1 MTADHAAWRGQEK
14 QERAVQTIPAAPVR
28 SPRRQGLRTLRPL
41 TNGLLLAMVV
51 IEVLFLS
58 GLLISRGEN
67 NPVVTI
73 GLSLATQWVPVVI
86 FWVVAVRTRFARLE
100 IILAAA
106 GVTLSAVGDS
116 YYTLAMNGEGYLAF
130 PSPADAGYLL
140 FYPLMV
146 AALVVLLRRRRT
158 GATLLVVL
166 EGAVACVG
174 AAAVLAVILEPVLG
188 AALVGENALDG
199 AIAVAYPLFDL
210 VLLAAMAGIAASP
223 GHAISPRWWS
233 LFVGLSIFVVADI
246 AYALL
251 VHAGAYIA
259 GTPLDASWAI
269 GLAFITWWAVALD
282 RDADAPPRQRTS
294 RAVPV
299 AAIAVLAALGVLVF
313 GTQVPISTLA
323 LVLAAAT
330 VGLAAV
336 PIIFRQA
343 VLGRIVAAQ
352 GQEVHQ
358 LTDLDRAK
366 TDMMI
371 TMNHEFRTPLTS
383 INGYVELLLDGDGG
397 ELPASAVKMMR
408 VIEGNAARL
417 QDLVDDMLTMSKL
430 EAGGSALE
438 SAPAYLAGI
447 MHRSADSLN
456 SLASTRG
463 VRVSVECDFTPVVDG
478 DASQLERAFGD
489 LIENAVKFTAAGG
502 SVRVL
507 ATAETSAAEPVVVV
521 RVIDT
526 GMGIPADE
534 LPQLFTRFF
543 RATNAKHAAVPG
555 VGLGLAIVRA
565 TVEAHG
571 GRITAESTIGEG
583 TTMRVELPLSPL
595 TLTAPREPSP

>member
-1 MTADHAAWRGQEK
+1 MSEP
-14 QERAVQTIPAAPVR
+14 AVLPVDAVPT
-28 SPRRQGLRTLRPL
+28 PRRQGHSTLRPL
-41 TNGLLLAMVV
+41 TNWLLLVMVI
-51 IEVLFLS
+51 IEVLFLG

-73 GLSLATQWVPVVI
+73 GLSLATQWVPVAI

-106 GVTLSAVGDS
+106 GVTLSAIGDS
-116 YYTLAMNGEGYLAF
+116 YYTLAMDSEGFLAF

-146 AALVVLLRRRRT
+146 GALVVLVRRQRT
-158 GATLLVVL
+158 RATVLVLL

-174 AAAVLAVILEPVLG
+174 AAAVLAVVLDPVIA
-188 AALVGENALDG
+188 AALAGDNALDG
-199 AIAVAYPLFDL
+199 AIAVSYPLFDL

-223 GHAISPRWWS
+223 GPRISPRWWS

-251 VHAGAYIA
+251 EHEGAYIA

-269 GLAFITWWAVALD
+269 GLAFITWWAVGLD
-282 RDADAPPRQRTS
+282 RSTDAAARQRT
-294 RAVPV
+294 RPYAVPV
-299 AAIAVLAALGVLVF
+299 AAIAVLAGLAVLIF
-313 GTQVPISTLA
+313 GTQAPISTLA

-330 VGLAAV
+330 VALAAV

-343 VLGRIVAAQ
+343 VLGRIVAVQ
-352 GQEVHQ
+352 DQEVHQ
-358 LTDLDRAK
+358 LTDLDLAK

-397 ELPASAVKMMR
+397 ELPAGAVKMMR

-417 QDLVDDMLTMSKL
+417 QDLVDDLLTMSKL

-447 MHRSADSLN
+447 MHRAADSLTP
-456 SLASTRG
+456 LASTRG

-478 DASQLERAFGD
+478 DASQLERAFAD

-507 ATAETSAAEPVVVV
+507 ATADTSAAEPIVVV
-521 RVIDT
+521 RVVDT
-526 GMGIPADE
+526 GIGIPVDE
-534 LPQLFTRFF
+534 VPQLFTRFF
-543 RATNAKHAAVPG
+543 RASNAKDAAVPG

-565 TVEAHG
+565 TVEAHR

-583 TTMRVELPLSPL
+583 TTIKVELPLSPL
-595 TLTAPREPSP
+595 TLTAVREPSP